1 VINPVKIY
9 PGVFIAFFLAMIALL
24 IPWPQ
29 PVYAEVPAYYRL
41 VILGDPHLPGRL
53 IEKKEAVRETINS
66 WEDVEMVI
74 AVGDICSDWGSDE
87 EYHLAKGFFSKLKKP
102 FFPIAGNHDYIYETP
117 TGPEGGLVIAPRE
130 IQEAKLKKFRE
141 TFNLPDYFY
150 RQPLGGYLL
159 LFLSSDHVD
168 FLSGMS
174 ERQLAWF
181 RSVLESNRK
190 TPTIIIFH
198 GPLKGTL
205 KDYRRWINTPG
216 FIAQPYEDI
225 HGILKQNPQV
235 FMWVSGHTHTP
246 PTEESFASPVN
257 TYEGQVTNI
266 HNKDMNRGDI
276 WTNSLFL
283 YPDKVVVKTWD
294 HQVNDWLQHLERTIV
309 PPKLW

>member
-1 VINPVKIY
+1 MIKTIKNRSRALAAFLLTVIV
-9 PGVFIAFFLAMIALL
+9 LSM
-24 IPWPQ
+24 PWPQ
-29 PVYAEVPAYYRL
+29 PAGAEDSAYHRL

-87 EYHLAKGFFSKLKKP
+87 EYRLAKEFFSRLKKP

-117 TGPEGGLVIAPRE
+117 AAPEGGLVVAPRQV
-130 IQEAKLKKFRE
+130 QEAKLQKFQK
-141 TFNLPDYFY
+141 TFNLPGYFY
-150 RQPLGGYLL
+150 AKTVGNYRLI
-159 LFLSSDHVD
+159 FLSSDHVD

-181 RSVLESNRK
+181 RSELEANRK

-198 GPLKGTL
+198 GPLKDTL

-225 HGILKQNPQV
+225 HDILKQNPQV
-235 FMWVSGHTHTP
+235 FLWVSGHTHTP

-294 HQVNDWLQHLERTIV
+294 HQVNAWLPNLERTIFK
-309 PPKLW
+309 P